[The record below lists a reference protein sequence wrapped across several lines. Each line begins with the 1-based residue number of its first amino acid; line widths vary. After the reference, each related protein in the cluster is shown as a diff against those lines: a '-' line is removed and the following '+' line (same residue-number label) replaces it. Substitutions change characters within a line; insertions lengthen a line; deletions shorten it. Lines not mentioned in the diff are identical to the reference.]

1 MMTRR
6 DLLELGRLCLR
17 ATFYGLAAAVV
28 IFAGIL
34 AIGWWR
40 Q

>member
-1 MMTRR
+1 MTRR

-17 ATFYGLAAAVV
+17 AVRYGLAAAVF

-34 AIGWWR
+34 LIGWWR

>member
-1 MMTRR
+1 MTRR

-17 ATFYGLAAAVV
+17 AVCYGAVATVV

>member
-1 MMTRR
+1 MTWR

-17 ATFYGLAAAVV
+17 ATGYGAVAAVV